1 MIYIMIISNIYIEI
15 KRIVF
20 FLFNTFFYYFFYFFK
35 TFDLIFSKIFNDH
48 DETYLYILMNI
59 YKILFIYN
67 LILKFHF
74 SEISVFYQNDFD
86 LFVK

>member
-15 KRIVF
+15 KKIVF
-20 FLFNTFFYYFFYFFK
+20 FCLISFFITFF
-35 TFDLIFSKIFNDH
+35 IFLKLSRFNFLKKIFNDQN
-48 DETYLYILMNI
+48 ETYLYISMNI

-74 SEISVFYQNDFD
+74 PEISNIVFYQNDFD
-86 LFVK
+86 